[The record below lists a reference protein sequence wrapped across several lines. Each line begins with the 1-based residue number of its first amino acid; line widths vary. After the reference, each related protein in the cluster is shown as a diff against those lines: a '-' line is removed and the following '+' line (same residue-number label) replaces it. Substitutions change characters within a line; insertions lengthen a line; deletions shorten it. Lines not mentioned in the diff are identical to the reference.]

1 MATIKSSELS
11 EAIINGVSKNIAKL
25 VLPRIR
31 KMVKEEIDR
40 GMKEVML
47 EVIKANSNNTIR
59 ETVSSPNVSAAKNVV
74 AQRQQSRDRARQII
88 EKKGLGDDP
97 LMNMVVDAED
107 PAEMEKEKQQKLLE
121 SPMVNSKDIQ
131 QGEVVMPEQINFEEH
146 LTKLGV

>member
-1 MATIKSSELS
+1 MATIKFSELS
-11 EAIINGVSKNIAKL
+11 ETIVSGVSKNIAKL
-25 VLPRIR
+25 LLPRIR

-47 EVIKANSNNTIR
+47 EVIKANGNNTIR

>member
-1 MATIKSSELS
+1 MASIKSSELS
-11 EAIINGVSKNIAKL
+11 EAIINGVSKNFAKL

-107 PAEMEKEKQQKLLE
+107 PADLEKEKQQQLME
-121 SPMVNSKDIQ
+121 TPMVRAKDLQ
-131 QGEVVMPEQINFEEH
+131 KGDVVMPEQINFEEH

>member
-1 MATIKSSELS
+1 MASIKSSELS

-74 AQRQQSRDRARQII
+74 AQRQQ
-88 EKKGLGDDP
+88 
-97 LMNMVVDAED
+97 
-107 PAEMEKEKQQKLLE
+107 
-121 SPMVNSKDIQ
+121 
-131 QGEVVMPEQINFEEH
+131 
-146 LTKLGV
+146 